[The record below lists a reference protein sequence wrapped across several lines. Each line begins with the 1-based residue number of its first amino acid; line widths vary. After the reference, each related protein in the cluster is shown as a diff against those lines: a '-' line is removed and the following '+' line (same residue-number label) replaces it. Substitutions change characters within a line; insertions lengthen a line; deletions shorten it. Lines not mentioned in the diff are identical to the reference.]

1 MKMKNLV
8 LMLALAAISTIANAA
23 NHLSST
29 VTMSSNYIFRAMS
42 YNSQGAA
49 HQGQGSPVVQGS
61 VDYLHEFDSA
71 SFGASFF
78 TGPADTFNTKTY
90 VMEKD
95 TEGDTF
101 LSLSKPITNDLGVT
115 VGYNYYSFMK
125 NVDND
130 MGEVVASVSYKK
142 LKLSNGY
149 TDRFSGVNTNQNRTL
164 LTFTPELYSVTT
176 TAGANSLALDLRV
189 AKNYFSNPMAVATS
203 SYYDY
208 LTGLVLNV
216 DGFVA
221 EVAYTNTFDRTNLI
235 TNEYAKNTDGTFT
248 ISVSKTFSLF

>member
-1 MKMKNLV
+1 MKKNL
-8 LMLALAAISTIANAA
+8 LLALALVFASSFAVAA
-23 NHLSST
+23 DHLSST

-49 HQGQGSPVVQGS
+49 HQAQGSPVVQGS
-61 VDYLHEFDSA
+61 VDYLHEFSNA

-78 TGPADTFNTKTY
+78 TGPADTFNTKALA
-90 VMEKD
+90 MEKD

-101 LSLSKPITNDLGVT
+101 LFVSKPLTDDLSVT

-130 MGEVVASVSYKK
+130 MGEVAASVSYKK

-149 TDRFSGVNTNQNRTL
+149 TDRFSGVDTNQNRTL
-164 LTFTPELYSVTT
+164 LTFSPELYSVTT
-176 TAGANSLALDLRV
+176 TAGANSLSLDLHI
-189 AKNYFSNPMAVATS
+189 AKNYFSNPTAVATS

-208 LTGLVLNV
+208 LTGLVFNV
-216 DGFVA
+216 DGFAA
-221 EVAYTNTFDRTNLI
+221 EVAYTNTFDRTDLI
-235 TNEYAKNTDGTFT
+235 SNQYAKNTDGTFT

>member
-1 MKMKNLV
+1 VKKNILLSLALV
-8 LMLALAAISTIANAA
+8 LVSSFAIAAD
-23 NHLSST
+23 HLSST
-29 VTMSSNYIFRAMS
+29 VIMSSNYIFRAMS
-42 YNSQGAA
+42 YNSQGAV

-61 VDYLHEFDSA
+61 VDYSHDFGFA

-78 TGPADTFNTKTY
+78 TGPADTFNTQAL

-101 LSLSKPITNDLGVT
+101 LSVSKSLTDDLGVT

-130 MGEVVASVSYKK
+130 MGEVAASVTYKNV
-142 LKLSNGY
+142 KLSNGY
-149 TDRFSGVNTNQNRTL
+149 TEHFSGVETNQNRAL
-164 LTFTPELYSVTT
+164 LTYSPQLYSVTT
-176 TAGANSLALDLRV
+176 TAGANTLGLDLHV
-189 AKNYFSNPMAVATS
+189 GYNYFRNPTAVATS

-221 EVAYTNTFDRTNLI
+221 EVAYTNTFDRVNLI
-235 TNEYAKNTDGTFT
+235 SNEYAKTTDGTFT
-248 ISVSKTFSLF
+248 VSVSKTFSLF